1 MRKTATTFVAMAL
14 IAMAATPSFAAVLMS
29 EGFAYANGNLVPN
42 GSWATHSGAG
52 TDIQIAAGRAVGD
65 MASAPDDNKTFTAQ
79 SATAKTYYCL
89 EVVIPSIVGAPRLN
103 YFAHLKDTGTINF
116 AGRLGVSA
124 SGSTFT
130 FAVGSTA
137 FTTPT
142 LWGTALSYD
151 TNYRVVVSYNA
162 STGTSEMWVNPANEL
177 STKVTSTGTA
187 GTLVSAFALR
197 ESNTGTGTLWKFS
210 VDNVGVGNTFDE
222 ACSQYTP
229 AKSPTWGQVKVIYR

>member
-14 IAMAATPSFAAVLMS
+14 IAMAATPSFATVLMS
-29 EGFAYANGNLVPN
+29 EGFAYSNGNLVPN
-42 GSWATHSGAG
+42 GGWANHSGTG
-52 TDIQIAAGRAVGD
+52 TDIQVTAGRAVGD
-65 MASAPDDNKTFTAQ
+65 MASAPDDNKSFTAQ
-79 SATAKTYYCL
+79 TASAKTYYCL

-116 AGRLGVSA
+116 AGRLGVA
-124 SGSTFT
+124 PSGSTFT
-130 FAVGSTA
+130 FALGSTA

-142 LWGTALSYD
+142 NWGTALSYD

-187 GTLVSAFALR
+187 GFLISAFAMR

-222 ACSQYTP
+222 ACSQFTP